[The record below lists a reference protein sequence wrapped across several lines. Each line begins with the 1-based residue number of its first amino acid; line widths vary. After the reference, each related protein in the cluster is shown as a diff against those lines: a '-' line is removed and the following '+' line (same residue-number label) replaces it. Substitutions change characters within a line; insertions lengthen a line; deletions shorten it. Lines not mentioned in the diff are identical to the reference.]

1 MGVNQAEQLLQKL
14 VVTVLLL
21 DVRGVVN
28 IGQGSCFGMQ
38 TQ

>member
-21 DVRGVVN
+21 DISGVVN
-28 IGQGSCFGMQ
+28 IGQGSCFDMR
-38 TQ
+38 T